1 MANKVIDIG
10 KMPINNA
17 YGSLSQTPKNYDGN
31 NFYIRTLQQK
41 VDAEWEY
48 RPNLVCVEY
57 EDGWSTGNYWT
68 VPG

>member
-10 KMPINNA
+10 KMPFNSA

-41 VDAEWEY
+41 EDAERES
-48 RPNLVCVEY
+48 RPKLASIKTE
-57 EDGWSTGNYWT
+57 EGKQREK
-68 VPG
+68 

>member
-10 KMPINNA
+10 KMPFNSA

-41 VDAEWEY
+41 VDAEW
-48 RPNLVCVEY
+48 
-57 EDGWSTGNYWT
+57 
-68 VPG
+68 